1 MRRRITEAIVGVS
14 ALILLVL
21 GIPLALAVHQSI
33 LDSEVV
39 ELQAT
44 AARTLTEVTV
54 PLDLKQLAA
63 VNSEADAPP
72 PFSIY
77 DATGTLFFGDGP
89 PEADAAVRRALAG
102 NPASTI
108 DTEIVVATPI
118 TDDASERVVGA
129 LRLTESLAGANH
141 RSRIAWLEMAA
152 TALAALA
159 LGWLIAKRLARR
171 LSQPVTDLA
180 GAATRLGDGGAV
192 ARPTTPSG
200 VIEIDTL
207 ANALADS
214 SERINDALAR
224 ERRFSADVSHQLRTP
239 LTGMRLRLETARTA
253 HDPLAIDLALDD
265 LQRLEHTVD
274 HLLAFARDAVP
285 AASAVRLDTAA
296 TEAVERWRPRVA
308 VPGRAITI
316 AVAEPVTARGSIAS
330 IEQILDVLIDNALHH
345 GSGAI
350 AVTSR
355 RLAGGGAIDV
365 TDEGTL
371 LPVADRERIF
381 QRGHGNRHG
390 IGLALA
396 RSIAEGEG
404 GRLILTRPEPTT
416 FSLILLDPDESA
428 SERIDG
434 SGARPS

>member
-1 MRRRITEAIVGVS
+1 LRRRITEAIVGVS

-44 AARTLTEVTV
+44 AARTLTEIDV
-54 PLDLKQLAA
+54 PLDPSELAA
-63 VNSEADAPP
+63 VSSEPDAPP
-72 PFSIY
+72 PFSVY
-77 DATGTLFFGDGP
+77 DATGTLLFGDGP
-89 PEADAAVRRALAG
+89 PQADAAVRRALAG
-102 NPASTI
+102 NPASTT
-108 DTEIVVATPI
+108 DNEIVVATPI
-118 TDDASERVVGA
+118 TDDTSERIVGA

-180 GAATRLGDGGAV
+180 DAATRLGDGGAI
-192 ARPTTPSG
+192 ARPTASSG
-200 VIEIDTL
+200 VTEIDTL

-214 SERINDALAR
+214 SERINEALAR

-239 LTGMRLRLETARTA
+239 LSGVRLRLETARA
-253 HDPLAIDLALDD
+253 AQDPQVIELALDD
-265 LQRLEHTVD
+265 LQRLEQTVD
-274 HLLAFARDAVP
+274 HLLAFARDAIP
-285 AASAVRLDTAA
+285 AASSVRLDTAA
-296 TEAVERWRPRVA
+296 TQAVERWKPRIA
-308 VPGRAITI
+308 ALGRTITST
-316 AVAEPVTARGSIAS
+316 AADQVTARGSIAS

-350 AVTSR
+350 VVTSR

-365 TDEGTL
+365 TDDGTL
-371 LPVADRERIF
+371 VRVADRERIF
-381 QRGHGNRHG
+381 QRGHGDRHG

-396 RSIAEGEG
+396 RSIAEAEG

-416 FSLILLDPDESA
+416 FSLILLDPDENH
-428 SERIDG
+428 DT
-434 SGARPS
+434 

>member
-21 GIPLALAVHQSI
+21 GIPLALVVHQSI

-44 AARTLTEVTV
+44 AARTLTEIDV
-54 PLDLKQLAA
+54 PLDPKELAA
-63 VNSEADAPP
+63 VSSEPDAPP
-72 PFSIY
+72 PFSVY
-77 DATGTLFFGDGP
+77 DATGTLLFGDGP
-89 PEADAAVRRALAG
+89 AEADATVRRALAG
-102 NPASTI
+102 NPASTT

-118 TDDASERVVGA
+118 TDGTSERIVGA

-180 GAATRLGDGGAV
+180 GAATRLGDGGAI

-200 VIEIDTL
+200 VTEIDTL

-253 HDPLAIDLALDD
+253 HDPHAIELALDD
-265 LQRLEHTVD
+265 LQRLEQTVD
-274 HLLAFARDAVP
+274 HLLAFARDAIP
-285 AASAVRLDTAA
+285 AASSVRLDAAA
-296 TEAVERWRPRVA
+296 TDAVERWKPRIA
-308 VPGRAITI
+308 ALGRTITTTT
-316 AVAEPVTARGSIAS
+316 ADQVTARGSIAS

-365 TDEGTL
+365 SDEGTL
-371 LPVADRERIF
+371 LPVADSERIF
-381 QRGHGNRHG
+381 QRGYGDRHG

-396 RSIAEGEG
+396 RSIAEAEG

-416 FSLILLDPDESA
+416 FSLILLDTDENHDS
-428 SERIDG
+428 
-434 SGARPS
+434 

>member
-44 AARTLTEVTV
+44 AARTLAEIAV
-54 PLDLKQLAA
+54 PLDPEKLAK
-63 VNSEADAPP
+63 VSSEPDAPP
-72 PFSIY
+72 PFSVY
-77 DATGTLFFGDGP
+77 DATGTLLFGDGP
-89 PEADAAVRRALAG
+89 LEADAAVRRALAG
-102 NPASTI
+102 NPASTT
-108 DTEIVVATPI
+108 DNEIVVATPI

-152 TALAALA
+152 TGLAALA

-180 GAATRLGDGGAV
+180 DAATRLGDGGAI
-192 ARPTTPSG
+192 ARPTASSG
-200 VIEIDTL
+200 VTEIDTL
-207 ANALADS
+207 ASALADS

-253 HDPLAIDLALDD
+253 HDPHAIELALDD
-265 LQRLEHTVD
+265 LQRLEQTVD
-274 HLLAFARDAVP
+274 HLLAFARDAIP
-285 AASAVRLDTAA
+285 TASAVRLDTAA

-308 VPGRAITI
+308 APGRTITI
-316 AVAEPVTARGSIAS
+316 AASAPVTARGSGGS

-371 LPVADRERIF
+371 LPDADRERIF
-381 QRGHGNRHG
+381 QRGHGDRHG

-396 RSIAEGEG
+396 RSIAEAEG

-416 FSLILLDPDESA
+416 FSLILLDPDEN
-428 SERIDG
+428 DDT
-434 SGARPS
+434 

>member
-44 AARTLTEVTV
+44 AARTLTEIDV
-54 PLDLKQLAA
+54 PLDPKELDAIG
-63 VNSEADAPP
+63 SEPDSPP

-77 DATGTLFFGDGP
+77 DATGNLLFGDGP
-89 PEADAAVRRALAG
+89 PKADAAVLRALAG
-102 NPASTI
+102 NPASAT
-108 DTEIVVATPI
+108 DNEIVVATPI
-118 TDDASERVVGA
+118 SDDTSERIVGA
-129 LRLTESLAGANH
+129 LRLTESLAGTNH

-180 GAATRLGDGGAV
+180 DAATRLGDGGAIT
-192 ARPTTPSG
+192 RPSASSG
-200 VIEIDTL
+200 VVEIDTL

-214 SERINDALAR
+214 SERINEALAR

-239 LTGMRLRLETARTA
+239 LTGMRLRLESARSA
-253 HDPLAIDLALDD
+253 HDPQVIELALDD
-265 LQRLEHTVD
+265 LQRLEQTVD
-274 HLLAFARDAVP
+274 HLLAFARDAIPV
-285 AASAVRLDTAA
+285 AATVRLDTAA
-296 TEAVERWRPRVA
+296 TQAVERWSPRA
-308 VPGRAITI
+308 AAAGRTIAIT
-316 AVAEPVTARGSIAS
+316 AADPLDPLTTRGSIAS

-345 GSGAI
+345 GNGVIVVSL
-350 AVTSR
+350 R
-355 RLAGGGAIDV
+355 RLVGGGAIDV
-365 TDEGTL
+365 TDNGSLTA
-371 LPVADRERIF
+371 VADRERIF
-381 QRGHGNRHG
+381 QRGHGDRHG

-396 RSIAEGEG
+396 RSIAEAEG
-404 GRLILTRPEPTT
+404 GRLILARPEPTT
-416 FSLILLDPDESA
+416 FSVILLDPE
-428 SERIDG
+428 DG
-434 SGARPS
+434 PVA

>member
-44 AARTLTEVTV
+44 AARTLTEINV
-54 PLDLKQLAA
+54 PLDPNELAA
-63 VNSEADAPP
+63 VRNEPDAPP
-72 PFSIY
+72 PFSVY
-77 DATGTLFFGDGP
+77 DATGTLLFGDGP

-102 NPASTI
+102 NPASTT

-118 TDDASERVVGA
+118 TDDTSERIVGA

-141 RSRIAWLEMAA
+141 RSRVAWLEMAA
-152 TALAALA
+152 TALAALV

-180 GAATRLGDGGAV
+180 DAATRLGDGGAI
-192 ARPTTPSG
+192 ARPTASFG
-200 VIEIDTL
+200 VTEIDTL

-214 SERINDALAR
+214 SERINEALAR

-253 HDPLAIDLALDD
+253 HDPQVIELALDD
-265 LQRLEHTVD
+265 LQRLEQTVD
-274 HLLAFARDAVP
+274 HLLAFARDAIP
-285 AASAVRLDTAA
+285 AASSLRLDAAATDAAERWKPRIAALGRTITTTAA
-296 TEAVERWRPRVA
+296 DQ
-308 VPGRAITI
+308 
-316 AVAEPVTARGSIAS
+316 VTARGSIAS

-365 TDEGTL
+365 TDEGNL
-371 LPVADRERIF
+371 VRVADSERIF
-381 QRGHGNRHG
+381 QRGHGDRHG

-396 RSIAEGEG
+396 RSIAEAEG
-404 GRLILTRPEPTT
+404 GRLILTRPQPTT
-416 FSLILLDPDESA
+416 FSLILLDPDENH
-428 SERIDG
+428 DT
-434 SGARPS
+434 